1 VGVPTVT
8 PNALATEKQEAMYAK
23 RRTKCILKKWEN
35 GKNTGVLKKY
45 LERGNQSRRDVRGN

>member
-8 PNALATEKQEAMYAK
+8 LNALATEKQRAMYVK
-23 RRTKCILKKWEN
+23 KRTKCILKKREN
-35 GKNTGVLKKY
+35 GKNTGVLEKY